1 MFNKMIASLL
11 LTAAA
16 LTPVTSIARP
26 VEIKFS
32 HVVAENTPKGLMAE
46 KFKELVE
53 ERMPGKVK
61 VSVYPNSQLFND
73 NKVLEAMLLGD
84 VQMAAPSLSKFQSF
98 TKKLQ
103 VFDLP
108 FLFKD
113 IDAVD
118 RFQQSETGQ
127 ELLGSLKKRGL
138 VGLGYLHNG
147 MKQLSSNE
155 KIVTPDQIAGK
166 KFRIM
171 TSDVLQAQFEQ
182 VDAIPLKKPFSEVFT
197 LLQTRAIDGQ
207 ENTWSNTYSKKFYEV
222 QPYITASNHGV
233 LDYMVVTS
241 AEFWMT
247 LPDDLRTEIKRAMD
261 DAIAYGN
268 AISKKKADEDR
279 QLIAESGVTEIID
292 LTDAQRQAWV
302 AAMKPVWKKFERQVG
317 KDVIQAAAASNQ

>member
-1 MFNKMIASLL
+1 
-11 LTAAA
+11 
-16 LTPVTSIARP
+16 
-26 VEIKFS
+26 
-32 HVVAENTPKGLMAE
+32 MAE

>member
-1 MFNKMIASLL
+1 MLNKIIGSLL
-11 LTAAA
+11 LAATALA
-16 LTPVTSIARP
+16 PVSSIAGP

-53 ERMPGKVK
+53 ERLPGKVK

-108 FLFKD
+108 FLFRD

-155 KIVTPDQIAGK
+155 AIVTPEQISGK

-268 AISKKKADEDR
+268 DISKKKADEDR
-279 QLIAESGVTEIID
+279 KLIADSGVTQIID

-302 AAMKPVWKKFERQVG
+302 NAMKPVWKKFERQIG
-317 KDVIQAAAASNQ
+317 KDVIQAAAKASE